1 MYSKYRTL
9 FVVDQLKHL
18 ILFFLVSNTLFSQK
32 NRDPFARS
40 ARLPDMSFGIG
51 YNLNSQVKYKVPGG
65 SLNANIG
72 YYNFDRRFLL
82 GVEYTTNAMR
92 KETTLLEES
101 DPTVIAAES
110 IFSQLMY
117 NHAIYSLR
125 AGWMVNEQL
134 FLVTGFGLEML
145 DQFSELKAGLN
156 SDLPDVFLQATGKKT
171 NLFYL
176 KYGIQYK
183 RRYFIYDLFYSK
195 RGIGVGV
202 NYFFNG

>member
-1 MYSKYRTL
+1 MQSNFLTL
-9 FVVDQLKHL
+9 IAVNQLKHL
-18 ILFFLVSNTLFSQK
+18 ILLLLVSNALFSQK

-51 YNLNSQVKYKVPGG
+51 YNFNSQVKYKVPGG

-72 YYNFDRRFLL
+72 YYNFDRRFLV
-82 GVEYTTNAMR
+82 GVEYTTNIQWN
-92 KETTLLEES
+92 ETTLLEQS
-101 DPTVIAAES
+101 DTNVIAAQS
-110 IFSQLMY
+110 IFSQLVY
-117 NHAIYSLR
+117 NHAIFSFR

-145 DQFSELKAGLN
+145 DQFSELKAGQN

-195 RGIGVGV
+195 RGLGVGI

>member
-1 MYSKYRTL
+1 MHSNFLTL
-9 FVVDQLKHL
+9 IAVNRLKHL
-18 ILFFLVSNTLFSQK
+18 ILLLLVSNALFSQK

-40 ARLPDMSFGIG
+40 ARIPDMSFGIG
-51 YNLNSQVKYKVPGG
+51 YNFNSQVKYKVLGG
-65 SLNANIG
+65 SFNANIG
-72 YYNFDRRFLL
+72 YYNFDRRFLV

-92 KETTLLEES
+92 NETTLLEES
-101 DPTVIAAES
+101 DPTVIATQS
-110 IFSQLMY
+110 IFSQLVY

-195 RGIGVGV
+195 RGVGVGV

>member
-1 MYSKYRTL
+1 M
-9 FVVDQLKHL
+9 
-18 ILFFLVSNTLFSQK
+18 SNVLFSQK

-40 ARLPDMSFGIG
+40 ARLPDASIGVG
-51 YNLNSQVKYKVPGG
+51 YNYNSLVKFKVPGG
-65 SLNANIG
+65 SLNANIT
-72 YYNFDRRFLL
+72 YYNFDRRFLV
-82 GVEYTTNAMR
+82 GVEYTINVNR

-110 IFSQLMY
+110 IFSQLVY
-117 NHAIYSLR
+117 NHTIYSLR

-134 FLVTGFGLEML
+134 FLVAGFGLEML
-145 DQFSELKAGLN
+145 DQFSELNAGQN
-156 SDLPDVFLQATGKKT
+156 SDLPDVFFQATANKT

-195 RGIGVGV
+195 RGVGVGV

>member
-1 MYSKYRTL
+1 MHSNFLTL
-9 FVVDQLKHL
+9 IAVNRLKHL
-18 ILFFLVSNTLFSQK
+18 ILLLLVSNALFSQK

-40 ARLPDMSFGIG
+40 ARIPDMSFGIG
-51 YNLNSQVKYKVPGG
+51 YNFNSQVKYKVPGG
-65 SLNANIG
+65 SFNANIG
-72 YYNFDRRFLL
+72 YYNFDRRFLV

-101 DPTVIAAES
+101 DPTVIAAQS
-110 IFSQLMY
+110 IFSQLVY

-195 RGIGVGV
+195 RGVGVGV

>member
-1 MYSKYRTL
+1 MHSNFLTL
-9 FVVDQLKHL
+9 IAVNRLKHL
-18 ILFFLVSNTLFSQK
+18 ILLLLVSNALFSQK

-40 ARLPDMSFGIG
+40 ARIPDMSFGIG
-51 YNLNSQVKYKVPGG
+51 YNFNSQVKYKVPGG
-65 SLNANIG
+65 SFNANIG
-72 YYNFDRRFLL
+72 YYNFDRRFLV

-101 DPTVIAAES
+101 DPTVIATQS
-110 IFSQLMY
+110 IFSQLVY
-117 NHAIYSLR
+117 NHVIYSLR

-156 SDLPDVFLQATGKKT
+156 SNLPDVFLQATGKKT

-195 RGIGVGV
+195 RGVGVGV

>member
-1 MYSKYRTL
+1 MQTKFLTL

-18 ILFFLVSNTLFSQK
+18 LLLLLVSNTLFAQK

-40 ARLPDMSFGIG
+40 ARLPDMSLGIG
-51 YNLNSQVKYKVPGG
+51 YNFNSQVKYKVPGG
-65 SLNANIG
+65 SLNANIS
-72 YYNFDRRFLL
+72 YYNFDRRFLV
-82 GVEYTTNAMR
+82 GVEYTTNAKPNQM
-92 KETTLLEES
+92 TLLEES

-110 IFSQLMY
+110 IFSQLVY
-117 NHAIYSLR
+117 NHTIYSLR

-134 FLVTGFGLEML
+134 FLVAGFGLEML

-156 SDLPDVFLQATGKKT
+156 SDLPDVFFQATAKKT

-195 RGIGVGV
+195 RGVGVGI

>member
-1 MYSKYRTL
+1 MHSNFLTL
-9 FVVDQLKHL
+9 IAVNRLKHL
-18 ILFFLVSNTLFSQK
+18 ILLLLVSNALFSQK

-40 ARLPDMSFGIG
+40 ARIPDMSFGIG
-51 YNLNSQVKYKVPGG
+51 YNFNSQVKYKVLGG
-65 SLNANIG
+65 SFNANIG
-72 YYNFDRRFLL
+72 YYNFDRRFLV

-92 KETTLLEES
+92 NETTLLEES

-110 IFSQLMY
+110 IFSQLVY

-195 RGIGVGV
+195 RGLGVGV